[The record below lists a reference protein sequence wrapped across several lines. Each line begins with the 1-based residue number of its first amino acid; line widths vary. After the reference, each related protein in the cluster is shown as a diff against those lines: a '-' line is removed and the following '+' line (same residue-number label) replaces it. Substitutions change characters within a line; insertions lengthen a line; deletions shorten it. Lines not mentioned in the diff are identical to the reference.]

1 MMREEKDIN
10 AKIRA
15 MNPDDLAMIEV
26 ATSGAMGSPGEVCF
40 VPWNGGAIRAQACD
54 SVTGQANV
62 DDELIKALRRFITR
76 YLLGDKNILIDLK
89 DENLINEFYR
99 SDLWG
104 IKEMKEFDKIKIL
117 LKIRLKDIN
126 IKINQALSLYENI
139 GQKDRENVKDF
150 IKEIQKNKEDNE
162 SGSEDEG
169 LE

>member
-1 MMREEKDIN
+1 MEHLFFELNYNNNENNFIKEEINSIDIIKNSIETFKLKD
-10 AKIRA
+10 
-15 MNPDDLAMIEV
+15 E
-26 ATSGAMGSPGEVCF
+26 F
-40 VPWNGGAIRAQACD
+40 
-54 SVTGQANV
+54 
-62 DDELIKALRRFITR
+62 IKALRRFITR

-99 SDLWG
+99 ADLWG

-169 LE
+169 LD